1 MKTESTLN
9 LAQQKQVQKQIDLH
23 QQCTKPFDFYP
34 IELGDGNYLEKMS
47 VYPGVLWPMSSRRL
61 AAYLYRERHIL
72 RDKTVIDMGCGCGI
86 QGITAALYGAK
97 HVILTDVMEEAYQNT
112 LENVKRF
119 QVTSKCKVRCGDL
132 FENVPESADVII
144 FCQPYFADKPD
155 PMMPFTFGMLDEGDL
170 IQRFLDE
177 ARSHVKE
184 RILMSH
190 LDLAG
195 DTNDPRVQA
204 PRYGYSVEQYACER
218 LTTGEQQGL
227 FCVYELKMN
236 P

>member
-1 MKTESTLN
+1 MTIESTLTP
-9 LAQQKQVQKQIDLH
+9 AQQKQVEKQIILH
-23 QQCTKPFDFYP
+23 RQCTEPFVFAP
-34 IELGDGNYLEKMS
+34 IELGDGKKLDKMV

-61 AAYLYRERHIL
+61 AAYLYRERHSL
-72 RDKTVIDMGCGCGI
+72 KGKTVIDMGCGCGL
-86 QGITAALYGAK
+86 QGITAALNGAK
-97 HVILTDVMEEAYQNT
+97 RVILTDVMEEACQNT
-112 LENVKRF
+112 SENVKRYGLEA
-119 QVTSKCKVRCGDL
+119 TCEVRHGDL
-132 FENVPESADVII
+132 FECVTESADIVI
-144 FCQPYFADKPD
+144 FCQPYFAGKPD

-177 ARSHVKE
+177 GRSHANE

-204 PRYGYSVEQYACER
+204 PHYGYTVTEYAREH
-218 LTTGEQQGL
+218 LITGEQQGM
-227 FCVYELKMN
+227 FSVCELK